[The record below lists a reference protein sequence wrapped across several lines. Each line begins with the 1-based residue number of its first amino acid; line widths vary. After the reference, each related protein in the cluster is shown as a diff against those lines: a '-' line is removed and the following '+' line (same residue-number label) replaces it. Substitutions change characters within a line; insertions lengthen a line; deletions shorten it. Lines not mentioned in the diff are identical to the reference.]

1 MSGNWNGRAGSAEH
15 SARRPSPDWVM
26 DVCCNSFTGR
36 TLDCSGHS
44 SEGIDS
50 CKDVFE
56 IRCGTEEG
64 ERPVRRISDS
74 SPSTATAVHS
84 MGGYGW
90 DCVDLGGCAQCKGQL
105 NDSMILYAM
114 GFKFCSVSCFPMG
127 LEYFPCPCFKI
138 SRSANLSLCL
148 LRDPPL
154 YRRGSPFLKKPFPS
168 APARIAQ
175 RVDGTTVK
183 CRLHLRQPCQTF
195 SSRIRL
201 RAKQTCAWGIFSLP
215 ALPPPFVF
223 LGSHARKKAM
233 QRAPSLGTIA
243 PYE

>member
-1 MSGNWNGRAGSAEH
+1 LLDSIFGLSTEGVAASSASCEFCLQQQGQGGGLQREERRIRGCVETMSGNWNGRAGSAEH

-64 ERPVRRISDS
+64 ERPVRRISDN

-105 NDSMILYAM
+105 NDSMVLYAM

-127 LEYFPCPCFKI
+127 LEYLPRPCFKI
-138 SRSANLSLCL
+138 PRSASLSLCL

-154 YRRGSPFLKKPFPS
+154 YRRG
-168 APARIAQ
+168 
-175 RVDGTTVK
+175 
-183 CRLHLRQPCQTF
+183 
-195 SSRIRL
+195 
-201 RAKQTCAWGIFSLP
+201 
-215 ALPPPFVF
+215 
-223 LGSHARKKAM
+223 
-233 QRAPSLGTIA
+233 
-243 PYE
+243 